1 MENSVAVAAKSTPL
15 GGKIW
20 TNALLFGLIGQ
31 IAWVVENMYFAT
43 FAQKLFE
50 DGAKFGNM
58 YYTATTLMVIF
69 SAITATVTT
78 IFMGGLCDKAGKR
91 KPFITIGYLFW
102 GATIMLFAAIP
113 IDFNTSEGSLIIA
126 LLVIFDCIMTFAGS
140 TANDAAF
147 NAWVADVTDVTNRG
161 KVNTILSIM
170 PVIATVVTIVIAMFT
185 FDKGDYTM
193 FFIVLGIIPMVTG
206 VLSAFMLKDAPG
218 IAKNTNPNYFKETFY
233 GFRPSVIKGNKM
245 MYVCLSALCLIGIAQ
260 QTFMSYLISFVT
272 MTLGIT
278 DYLVPLAVVIVLSA
292 AITGGM
298 GVLFDKFGR
307 KNFYIPLVVV
317 IVLGTLLVYLM
328 DFMPQSAYKPV
339 LYVGGTVMLGSM
351 LCVAG
356 ALTAA
361 FQDYIPKG
369 FEGRFQGVRMCF
381 TVLIPMI
388 IGPIIS
394 LIIGI
399 NSFDSKDAS
408 ATHPPFSIFLAAA
421 IVALLAVI
429 PIIFVRKDADRL
441 RSSLLAKT
449 VSRPEPN
456 DGAEDGCQECA
467 EETVHTSEK
476 SLSAQEVQTTE
487 VSETD
492 DAPAGKED

>member
-1 MENSVAVAAKSTPL
+1 MSAVNSIQIKSTPL
-15 GGKIW
+15 GKKIW

-43 FAQKLFE
+43 FAQKLFAE
-50 DGAKFGNM
+50 TAKFGNM
-58 YYTATTLMVIF
+58 YYVATTLMVIF

-78 IFMGGLCDKAGKR
+78 IFMGGLCDKVGKR

-113 IDFNTSEGSLIIA
+113 INFESSEGGLIIA

-161 KVNTILSIM
+161 KVNTILSVM
-170 PVIATVVTIVIAMFT
+170 PVLATVVTIVIAMFT
-185 FDKGDYTM
+185 FDKGNYTI
-193 FFIVLGIIPMVTG
+193 FFIILGVIPMVTG
-206 VLSAFMLKDAPG
+206 LLSAFMLKDAPD
-218 IAKNTNPNYFKETFY
+218 IVKNPNPNYLKETFY
-233 GFRPSVIKGNKM
+233 GFRPNVIKSNKM

-272 MTLGIT
+272 VTLGIK

-307 KNFYIPLVVV
+307 KNFYLPLVAVV
-317 IVLGTLLVYLM
+317 VVGTLIVYLM
-328 DFMPQSAYKPV
+328 KFMSQSAYLPL
-339 LYVGGTVMLGSM
+339 LYVGGTIMLGTM
-351 LCVAG
+351 LCLAG
-356 ALTAA
+356 GLTAA

-388 IGPIIS
+388 IGPLIS
-394 LIIGI
+394 LAIGI
-399 NSFDSKDAS
+399 NSFDSMDS
-408 ATHPPFSIFLAAA
+408 ATTKPPFEIFLAAA
-421 IVALLAVI
+421 IIALLAFI
-429 PIIFVRKDADRL
+429 PVFFVRKDADRL
-441 RSSLLAKT
+441 RTSLLAEKENENAADDALTENVSDT
-449 VSRPEPN
+449 V
-456 DGAEDGCQECA
+456 AETAD
-467 EETVHTSEK
+467 
-476 SLSAQEVQTTE
+476 TTE
-487 VSETD
+487 TD
-492 DAPAGKED
+492 KAE

>member
-1 MENSVAVAAKSTPL
+1 MSAVNSIQIKSTPL
-15 GGKIW
+15 GKKIW

-43 FAQKLFE
+43 FAQNLFAE
-50 DGAKFGNM
+50 TAKFGNM
-58 YYTATTLMVIF
+58 YYVATTLMVIF

-78 IFMGGLCDKAGKR
+78 IFMGGLCDKVGKR

-113 IDFNTSEGSLIIA
+113 INFESSEGGLIIA

-161 KVNTILSIM
+161 KVNTILSVM
-170 PVIATVVTIVIAMFT
+170 PVLATVVTIVIAMFT
-185 FDKGDYTM
+185 FDKGNYTI
-193 FFIVLGIIPMVTG
+193 FFIILGVIPMVTG
-206 VLSAFMLKDAPG
+206 LLSAFMLKDAPD
-218 IAKNTNPNYFKETFY
+218 IVKNPNPNYLKETFY
-233 GFRPSVIKGNKM
+233 GFRPNVIKSNKM

-272 MTLGIT
+272 VTLGIT

-307 KNFYIPLVVV
+307 KNFYLPLVAVV
-317 IVLGTLLVYLM
+317 VVGTLIVYLM
-328 DFMPQSAYKPV
+328 KFMSQSAYLPL
-339 LYVGGTVMLGSM
+339 LYVGGTIMLGTM
-351 LCVAG
+351 LCLAG
-356 ALTAA
+356 GLTAA

-388 IGPIIS
+388 IGP
-394 LIIGI
+394 LITLAIGI
-399 NSFDSKDAS
+399 NSFDSMDS
-408 ATHPPFSIFLAAA
+408 ATTKPPFEIFLAAA
-421 IVALLAVI
+421 IIALLAFI
-429 PIIFVRKDADRL
+429 PVFFVRKDADRL
-441 RSSLLAKT
+441 RTSLLAEKENENAADDALTENVSDT
-449 VSRPEPN
+449 V
-456 DGAEDGCQECA
+456 AETAD
-467 EETVHTSEK
+467 
-476 SLSAQEVQTTE
+476 TTE
-487 VSETD
+487 TD
-492 DAPAGKED
+492 KAE

>member
-1 MENSVAVAAKSTPL
+1 MENSFAAPRKSTPL

-43 FAQKLFE
+43 FAQKLFAE
-50 DGAKFGNM
+50 TSKFGNM

-78 IFMGGLCDKAGKR
+78 IFMGGLCDKVGKR
-91 KPFITIGYLFW
+91 KPFITLGYIFW

-113 IDFNTSEGSLIIA
+113 IDFTSSEGGLIIA

-170 PVIATVVTIVIAMFT
+170 PVLATVVTIVIAMFT
-185 FDKGDYTM
+185 FDQGNYTI
-193 FFIVLGIIPMVTG
+193 FFIVLGVIPMVTG

-218 IAKNTNPNYFKETFY
+218 VVKNSNPNYLKETFY
-233 GFRPSVIKGNKM
+233 GFRPSVIKSNKM
-245 MYVCLSALCLIGIAQ
+245 MYVALSALCLIGIAQ

-272 MTLGIT
+272 VTLGIT
-278 DYLVPLAVVIVLSA
+278 DYLVPLAVIIVVSA
-292 AITGGM
+292 IITGVM

-307 KNFYIPLVVV
+307 KNFYIPLVGIIVV
-317 IVLGTLLVYLM
+317 GTLVVYLM
-328 DFMPQSAYKPV
+328 EFMPSSSYLPV

-351 LCVAG
+351 LCIAG

-369 FEGRFQGVRMCF
+369 CEGRFQGVRMCF

-388 IGPIIS
+388 IGPIIA
-394 LIIGI
+394 LIIGM
-399 NSFDSKDAS
+399 NSFDAMDSTV
-408 ATHPPFSIFLAAA
+408 THPPFSIFLAAA
-421 IVALLAVI
+421 VVALLAII
-429 PIIFVRKDADRL
+429 PVIFVRKDADRL
-441 RSSLLAKT
+441 RAELLARK
-449 VSRPEPN
+449 
-456 DGAEDGCQECA
+456 
-467 EETVHTSEK
+467 SE
-476 SLSAQEVQTTE
+476 SA
-487 VSETD
+487 
-492 DAPAGKED
+492 DAPAETADAQTETEPEIINVDIPSFDDENKQSEE